1 MGGFWA
7 QALTEA
13 GSWGAAPHPA
23 PEVLHPK
30 SFPMPDP
37 VPIGFSR
44 LVGGDGS
51 CSGLLQVRQGR
62 AWASVCEDAVD
73 LNAARVVC
81 RELGCGSVLA
91 VAGPGLFP
99 MGSEP
104 QWDTGF
110 ECTGTE
116 LLLSACKRRARS
128 TQGCRSQ
135 ASIICSCE
143 HRGQWGVLGSPIPG
157 AWAAVSAGLPVCQD
171 GWDIPDATVVCRQL
185 RCGPALEAS
194 GSARFGPGAAPP
206 WTGAGGCTGSEASLW
221 DCPAPLES
229 GCRSGGGAGAVCSGH
244 LSLRLTGG
252 SGRCRGHLEL
262 LHNGTWG
269 RVCDAVDLNTA
280 RVVCRELG
288 CGSVLTVAGP
298 GLFPMGS
305 EPRWD
310 TGFECTG
317 TELLLS
323 ACKRRARSTQGC
335 RSQAS
340 IICSSY
346 DGFRLVNHSSHCAG
360 RVEVME
366 GGTWGSLCASA
377 WDLPDAHV
385 LCHHLGCGSA
395 SSVPPG
401 GSFGS
406 GNGTLRVDAFGCSG
420 TERVPSECPVVGLG
434 EPSCPPGPSSSAPS
448 SGVTDSLR
456 LLEGQTRCDG
466 RLEVTTSPGAWAA
479 VSAGLRDPQT
489 GSVACRELGCGEP
502 ERVYPVPAPSA
513 MGLQEVQCAGSEDAL
528 AQCNRSVTAV
538 APRQALVVVC
548 SGSRRLRLA
557 GGPDRCAGRVELYV
571 NGAWSPVCQDGWD
584 IPDATVVCR
593 QLRCGAALEASGSA
607 HFGPGAAPPWTGA
620 GGCTGS
626 EASLWDCPAPLES
639 GCRRGGGAAAVCS
652 GQCRVLGSVP
662 GRCRGHLELL
672 HNGTWGRVCADGTS
686 PATAAAACRQLG
698 CGDWGILGAAPA
710 PLPAPA
716 WLAWVRCPDGARSLW
731 LCPSAP
737 WRLQPCAPGGDA
749 HVVCAEDEPQAE
761 LSTTQGS
768 HELRLVGGGGR
779 CAGRVEVKHEG
790 EWGSVCSYDFDWGA
804 HWATVVCRQLGC
816 GTAATSSPYAPFG
829 QGTGRIWLHIFFC
842 RGKEEMLQDCS
853 HLGWGQHYCGHQYDV
868 GVTCTGELGE
878 AGGAGTDAEV
888 ICQQLGCGSATKAYI
903 GSSHVGSGDRP
914 VNMVMVNCRGHEKAF
929 WECKVGDWG
938 PYSAIH
944 YLDIGVVCQ
953 GRSWELVLAQH
964 RAQVWVGRKLKAPPA
979 PTPSTGAA
987 APSPCVQPGLEH
999 CQGWGSHSFSGHPVP
1014 APQHPPREQLLP

>member
-1 MGGFWA
+1 MLRAALWGQGQCHGGTPDGVEVKHEGEW
-7 QALTEA
+7 
-13 GSWGAAPHPA
+13 GSVCSYEFDWGAHWATVVCRQLGCGTAATSSPYAPFGQGTGRIWLHIYFCRGKEEMLQDCSHLGWGQHYCGHEQDVGVTCTGEPGELRLVEGSGPCA
-23 PEVLHPK
+23 GKVEVKLRGLWGVVEDDTWTMEDAEVICQQLGCGSATK
-30 SFPMPDP
+30 AYIGSSYEGSDDRP
-37 VPIGFSR
+37 VNMVMVNCRGHEKAFWECKVGDWGPYSTSHYLDIGVVCQGRRFSR
-44 LVGGDGS
+44 LVGGDGR
-51 CSGLLQVRQGR
+51 CSGLLEVRQGR
-62 AWASVCEDAVD
+62 AWAGVCE
-73 LNAARVVC
+73 
-81 RELGCGSVLA
+81 
-91 VAGPGLFP
+91 
-99 MGSEP
+99 
-104 QWDTGF
+104 
-110 ECTGTE
+110 
-116 LLLSACKRRARS
+116 
-128 TQGCRSQ
+128 
-135 ASIICSCE
+135 
-143 HRGQWGVLGSPIPG
+143 
-157 AWAAVSAGLPVCQD
+157 
-171 GWDIPDATVVCRQL
+171 
-185 RCGPALEAS
+185 
-194 GSARFGPGAAPP
+194 
-206 WTGAGGCTGSEASLW
+206 
-221 DCPAPLES
+221 
-229 GCRSGGGAGAVCSGH
+229 
-244 LSLRLTGG
+244 
-252 SGRCRGHLEL
+252 
-262 LHNGTWG
+262 
-269 RVCDAVDLNTA
+269 DAVDLNTA

-323 ACKRRARSTQGC
+323 ACKRRARSTQG
-335 RSQAS
+335 
-340 IICSSY
+340 SY

-434 EPSCPPGPSSSAPS
+434 EPSCPPGHAAAVEC

-548 SGSRRLRLA
+548 SGECPGRAGGCRPRRQQPRCIPSVSRRQPAAEA
-557 GGPDRCAGRVELYV
+557 GGGPRSLCGT
-571 NGAWSPVCQDGWD
+571 PVCQDGWD

-652 GQCRVLGSVP
+652 GHLSLRLTGGS

-710 PLPAPA
+710 PLPMVPVRV
-716 WLAWVRCPDGARSLW
+716 LGVLLWVQLSVGQ
-731 LCPSAP
+731 P
-737 WRLQPCAPGGDA
+737 WSTP
-749 HVVCAEDEPQAE
+749 EPQAE

-878 AGGAGTDAEV
+878 AGGPQCPQPGSLQELLQPLSILTASSCLTPTPPCPSYAEDPVSAPSAAGGSPHSTAEG
-888 ICQQLGCGSATKAYI
+888 QDPLPELLLTLWGCPSTWG
-903 GSSHVGSGDRP
+903 GSGLKHSLKL
-914 VNMVMVNCRGHEKAF
+914 GH
-929 WECKVGDWG
+929 G
-938 PYSAIH
+938 
-944 YLDIGVVCQ
+944 
-953 GRSWELVLAQH
+953 ELL
-964 RAQVWVGRKLKAPPA
+964 L
-979 PTPSTGAA
+979 T
-987 APSPCVQPGLEH
+987 
-999 CQGWGSHSFSGHPVP
+999 
-1014 APQHPPREQLLP
+1014 QHPKS